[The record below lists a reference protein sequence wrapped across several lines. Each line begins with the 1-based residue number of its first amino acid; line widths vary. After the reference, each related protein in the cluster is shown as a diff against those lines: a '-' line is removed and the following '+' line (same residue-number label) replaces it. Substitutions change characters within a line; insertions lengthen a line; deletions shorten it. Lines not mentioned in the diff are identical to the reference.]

1 MNILILLFIILFP
14 VFNPV
19 NSFAMGAFPQ
29 QPPPPEE
36 PAPVGVD
43 FKQDFGITVINQ
55 ERLGPNTEALR
66 EILVAIPRALYENL
80 ECISVQG
87 PPFCWSPEV
96 NLPGVNIFADG
107 NQTFDNPWPPGFQ
120 GKLQNQWAAVVTHE
134 IGHGIERTLVLL
146 RGLGNWQTELIQEA
160 GCEPLNYLRGHIA
173 EPCFFQNTPQEFFAS
188 LMNLWF
194 ASGWDMLRL
203 AVERFKAGTPHPL
216 NQALYVMRAFSVA
229 LGTEADLGS
238 IWAYEDLDGLP
249 QLEVWQVF
257 PWGSGNCDGPV
268 QITGPGFSLGLLLNS
283 NCRAVALLHANGL

>member
-1 MNILILLFIILFP
+1 MNLLILLFIILFP
-14 VFNPV
+14 IQ
-19 NSFAMGAFPQ
+19 SFAMGAPPQ
-29 QPPPPEE
+29 QPPPDVP

-43 FKQDFGITVINQ
+43 FEQDLGITVVNQ
-55 ERLGPNTEALR
+55 ERLGSNTEALR
-66 EILVAIPRALYENL
+66 EILVAIPSAIYEWL

-87 PPFCWSPEV
+87 PPFCSSPEV

-107 NQTFDNPWPPGFQ
+107 NQTFDDPWPPGFQ

-173 EPCFFQNTPQEFFAS
+173 GPCFFQNTSQEFFAS
-188 LMNLWF
+188 LMNQWF
-194 ASGWDMLRL
+194 ASGRDMLRL

-229 LGTEADLGS
+229 LGTEADLGA
-238 IWAYEDLDGLP
+238 IWAYEHLNGLP
-249 QLEVWQVF
+249 QVEVWQVS
-257 PWGSGNCDGPV
+257 PWGPGNCDGPV
-268 QITGPGFSLGLLLNS
+268 QITGPGFGLGLLLDS

>member
-1 MNILILLFIILFP
+1 MNLLILLLIILFP
-14 VFNPV
+14 IQ
-19 NSFAMGAFPQ
+19 SFAMGAPPQ
-29 QPPPPEE
+29 QPPPDVP

-43 FKQDFGITVINQ
+43 FEQDLGITVVNQ
-55 ERLGPNTEALR
+55 ERLGSNTEALR
-66 EILVAIPRALYENL
+66 EILVAIPSAIYEWL

-87 PPFCWSPEV
+87 PPFCSSPEV

-107 NQTFDNPWPPGFQ
+107 NQTFDDPWPPGFQ

-173 EPCFFQNTPQEFFAS
+173 GPCFFQNTSQEFFAS
-188 LMNLWF
+188 LMNQWF
-194 ASGWDMLRL
+194 ASGRDMLRL

-229 LGTEADLGS
+229 LGTEADLGA
-238 IWAYEDLDGLP
+238 IWAYEHLNGLP
-249 QLEVWQVF
+249 QVEVWQVS
-257 PWGSGNCDGPV
+257 PWGPGNCDGPV
-268 QITGPGFSLGLLLNS
+268 QITGPGFSLGLLLDS